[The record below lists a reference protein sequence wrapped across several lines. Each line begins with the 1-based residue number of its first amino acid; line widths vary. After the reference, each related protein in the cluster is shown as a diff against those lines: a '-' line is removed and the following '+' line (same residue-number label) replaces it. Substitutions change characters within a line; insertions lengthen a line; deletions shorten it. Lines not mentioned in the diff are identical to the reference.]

1 MITAIIFI
9 IILAILV
16 FVHELG
22 HFLAAK
28 AVKARVDKFAIGFP
42 PRLFGKKIGETDYA
56 INLIPFGGYVS
67 IHGEQYDSEDK
78 IKEDSD
84 AAHSLAH
91 KNRGLQTV
99 VFAAGVIMNIIF
111 AWALLSAGF
120 LSGLPSSVE
129 GTKYSDR
136 VENAHLIITGVRPE
150 SPAALAG
157 LMPGDEILFIGTGE
171 TGITPTKSQDI
182 SSFIAPHAN
191 EKIDFLVKRA
201 GNQLSV
207 SAIAEEGI
215 VPADTEAGETSRG
228 AVGISIDVVG
238 TLRLPIHLALIEGAR
253 ATYTMAREIVIGM
266 AQFFSQAVRGD
277 ADLAAVSGPVG
288 IASVVGEVRELGFAY
303 LITFT
308 AFISIN
314 LAVLNLLPFPALDG
328 GRILFV
334 ALEAIA
340 RRRIPVKFAQTANFV
355 GFALLMLLM
364 VVVTYRDIA
373 RLITG

>member
-1 MITAIIFI
+1 MTTAIIFI
-9 IILAILV
+9 VILAILV

-42 PRLFGKKIGETDYA
+42 PRIFGKKIGETDYA

-78 IKEDSD
+78 VTEDPD

-91 KNRGLQTV
+91 KNRALQ
-99 VFAAGVIMNIIF
+99 AGVFVAGIVMNVLF
-111 AWALLSAGF
+111 AWVLLSSGF
-120 LSGLPSSVE
+120 LWGLPSSVE
-129 GTKYSDR
+129 GTKYADR
-136 VENAHLIITGVRPE
+136 VENARLIITGVRPE
-150 SPAALAG
+150 SPAQKAG
-157 LMPGDEILFIGTGE
+157 LMSGDEILFLGTKE
-171 TGITPTKSQDI
+171 KGINPIKSDEV

-191 EKIDFLVKRA
+191 EEISFLVKRK
-201 GNQLSV
+201 GEQLTFNAV
-207 SAIAEEGI
+207 AEEGI
-215 VPADTEAGETSRG
+215 VDAEEGEKSRG

-238 TLRLPIHLALIEGAR
+238 TLRLPIHLAILEGGR
-253 ATYTMAREIVIGM
+253 ATFVMAKEIVVGM
-266 AQFFSQAVRGD
+266 WQFFGQAFRGE
-277 ADLAAVSGPVG
+277 ADFAAVSGPIG

-340 RRRIPVKFAQTANFV
+340 RRRIPAKVAQTANFV

-364 VVVTYRDIA
+364 LVVTYRDIA